1 MGRIIVP
8 VKIENASDPAKCF
21 GCDGLVDTGASF
33 MVLPNAWRDRLGPLR
48 RVAEVEV
55 EVATQDTVSGDI
67 CGPVLIQMEGFRPVY
82 TEVLFVDMRPSDGQY
97 EPLIGY
103 TVLEL
108 SQAAV
113 DMIGHRLV
121 HLKHVDMKK
130 M

>member
-21 GCDGLVDTGASF
+21 ACDGLVDTGASF
-33 MVLPNAWRDRLGPLR
+33 MVLSNAWRDRLGPLR

-82 TEVLFVDMRPSDGQY
+82 TEVLFVEMRPSDGQY

-113 DMIGHRLV
+113 DMIGRRLV